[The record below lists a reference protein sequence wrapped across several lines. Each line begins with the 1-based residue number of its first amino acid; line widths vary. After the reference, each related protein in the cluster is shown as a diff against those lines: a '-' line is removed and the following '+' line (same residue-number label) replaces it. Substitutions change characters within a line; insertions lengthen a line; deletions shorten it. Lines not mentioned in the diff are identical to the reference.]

1 MFDLA
6 EEIARSGEVEIETLL
21 NVVLQRYAV
30 LYPDYEVMTI
40 SFKKSSDR
48 NQQLDRMIE
57 LLEAQEKRSARMEA
71 ERAASKPEPKRRK
84 GFFSRD

>member
-48 NQQLDRMIE
+48 NQQLDRMI
-57 LLEAQEKRSARMEA
+57 
-71 ERAASKPEPKRRK
+71 AALQQMKSYPYEPRKPSPWVH
-84 GFFSRD
+84 